1 MKRQNKYN
9 KKSTMQ
15 ICLRLNKKTDA
26 DIIEFIELLKKNNIS
41 VNGMIK
47 MSIRNSIK
55 TTASMPITCKLDPE
69 LNEFIELDEFIEECR
84 KIVKKY
90 GGENSEGD
98 K

>member
-9 KKSTMQ
+9 KKSTVQ
-15 ICLRLNKKTDA
+15 ICLRLNKKTDP
-26 DIIEFIELLKKNNIS
+26 DIIEYIELLKKNNIS

-55 TTASMPITCKLDPE
+55 TTASMPKPLNLDS
-69 LNEFIELDEFIEECR
+69 ELDKFIEEC
-84 KIVKKY
+84 KEIVKKY
-90 GGENSEGD
+90 GGENSGGN

>member
-9 KKSTMQ
+9 KKSTVQ

-26 DIIEFIELLKKNNIS
+26 DIIEYIELLKKNNIS
-41 VNGMIK
+41 VNGT
-47 MSIRNSIK
+47 IRMLFRYMLKEIAESRESLINNPGIGRL
-55 TTASMPITCKLDPE
+55 IEGCKE
-69 LNEFIELDEFIEECR
+69 
-84 KIVKKY
+84 IVKKY

>member
-9 KKSTMQ
+9 KKNTMQ

-26 DIIEFIELLKKNNIS
+26 DIIEYIELLKKNDIS
-41 VNGMIK
+41 INGT
-47 MSIRNSIK
+47 IK
-55 TTASMPITCKLDPE
+55 TVFRRLIIRTAEQPYNNSWEVSNYIK
-69 LNEFIELDEFIEECR
+69 ECR
-84 KIVKKY
+84 KIVEKYVMVEKY

>member
-9 KKSTMQ
+9 KKSTVQ

-26 DIIEFIELLKKNNIS
+26 DIIECIELLKKNNIS
-41 VNGMIK
+41 VNGTIRMLFRYMIK
-47 MSIRNSIK
+47 EISESRECLSANPNIGI
-55 TTASMPITCKLDPE
+55 L
-69 LNEFIELDEFIEECR
+69 IEECR

>member
-9 KKSTMQ
+9 KKNTVQ

-26 DIIEFIELLKKNNIS
+26 DIIECVELLKKNNIS
-41 VNGMIK
+41 VNGT
-47 MSIRNSIK
+47 IRMLFRYMLKEIAESREFLSANPGIGRL
-55 TTASMPITCKLDPE
+55 IEGCKE
-69 LNEFIELDEFIEECR
+69 
-84 KIVKKY
+84 IVKKY

>member
-9 KKSTMQ
+9 KKSTVQ

-26 DIIEFIELLKKNNIS
+26 DIVEYIELLKKNNIS

-55 TTASMPITCKLDPE
+55 ITASMPRPLNIDSKLDE
-69 LNEFIELDEFIEECR
+69 YIVECR
-84 KIVKKY
+84 KIIKNY
-90 GGENSEGD
+90 GGEKDEGN

>member
-9 KKSTMQ
+9 KKNTMQ

-26 DIIEFIELLKKNNIS
+26 DIIEYIELLKKNNIS
-41 VNGMIK
+41 VNGTIRK
-47 MSIRNSIK
+47 IIRNMLK
-55 TTASMPITCKLDPE
+55 ATASIPRPLNLDS
-69 LNEFIELDEFIEECR
+69 ELDGFIEESR
-84 KIVKKY
+84 KIIKKY

>member
-26 DIIEFIELLKKNNIS
+26 DIIEYIELLKKNDIS
-41 VNGMIK
+41 INGT
-47 MSIRNSIK
+47 IK
-55 TTASMPITCKLDPE
+55 TVFRSLIISNAEQPYNNSWEVSNYIR
-69 LNEFIELDEFIEECR
+69 ECR
-84 KIVKKY
+84 KIVEKY

>member
-9 KKSTMQ
+9 KKSTVQ

-26 DIIEFIELLKKNNIS
+26 DIIEYIELLKKNNIS
-41 VNGMIK
+41 VNGVIK

-55 TTASMPITCKLDPE
+55 TTASMLKPLNLDSKLDK
-69 LNEFIELDEFIEECR
+69 FIEECR
-84 KIVKKY
+84 KICKKY
-90 GGENSEGD
+90 GGEKSEGD

>member
-9 KKSTMQ
+9 KKSTVQ

-26 DIIEFIELLKKNNIS
+26 DIIEYIELLKKNNIS
-41 VNGMIK
+41 VNGT
-47 MSIRNSIK
+47 IR
-55 TTASMPITCKLDPE
+55 TVFRKLIIRTSEQPDNESDSWE
-69 LNEFIELDEFIEECR
+69 LNNYIRECR
-84 KIVKKY
+84 KILKKY

>member
-9 KKSTMQ
+9 KKSTVQ

-26 DIIEFIELLKKNNIS
+26 DIIEYIELLKKNNIS
-41 VNGMIK
+41 VNGT
-47 MSIRNSIK
+47 IRMLFR
-55 TTASMPITCKLDPE
+55 SMLKEIAESRESLSANPKLDK
-69 LNEFIELDEFIEECR
+69 FIEECR

-90 GGENSEGD
+90 GGEKGEGD